1 MVNQESSRMRVLFL
15 DTNIFLQC
23 RPLAELPW
31 GDLAVGDDLLLLIPR
46 PVQEEIDDL
55 KQDGNRRRA
64 DRARKA
70 SSFLRKLILSSD
82 NTITLREHS
91 PKVQISFSP
100 PIPVGR
106 ATSPFLDMSRSDDRI
121 LAELLAYAQ
130 GHPAGPAAL
139 LTHDTNP
146 LLTAKRLDLV
156 FLVIP
161 DEWLLPPEQDERDKR
176 ISELERRLT
185 QYERLV
191 PIIDISVT
199 DGDGRT
205 ISSAQLT
212 IRIHPDLSSEQ
223 IEGLLAMA
231 RKRHPIAT
239 DFGEDTPAHPP
250 TALGT
255 LASSDILARYEG
267 YEWKYQA
274 PSKEAIAKYKETEYP
289 AWGAELV
296 SLFQKLAARLEFP
309 TRQATFAF
317 IVDNKGSVPAENI
330 AVEFETRGG
339 ILFEPNAGT
348 SKDKENSEEIA
359 LPAPPKPPN
368 GAWVRK
374 PQATAF
380 SNARS
385 PSIELATAAAREAEV
400 NRAPFLHSTPG
411 RLSDYAFP
419 QLPVIPPPRDRNEFY
434 LKNRESSKHTER
446 WTFECAEFRHQVH
459 SKHFSLPLF
468 IRGKDVSDKG
478 AITCTISA
486 KNLPEPVRFV
496 VPLFIERVQCDTVG
510 VATALIQAS

>member
-1 MVNQESSRMRVLFL
+1 MKVLFL

-31 GDLAVGDDLLLLIPR
+31 GDLAAGDDLLLLIPR
-46 PVQEEIDDL
+46 PVQEEIDHL
-55 KQDGNRRRA
+55 KQDGNSRRA
-64 DRARKA
+64 KRARKA
-70 SSFLRKLILSSD
+70 SAFFRELLQLSD
-82 NTITLREHS
+82 NTMTLREHS

-100 PIPVGR
+100 PIPAGK
-106 ATSPFLDMSRSDDRI
+106 AASPFLDMSRSDDGI
-121 LAELLAYAQ
+121 LAELLVYAQ
-130 GHPAGPAAL
+130 EHPDCRAAL

-146 LLTAKRLDLV
+146 MLTAKRLDLE

-185 QYERLV
+185 QYERLAPV
-191 PIIDISVT
+191 IDISVT

-250 TALGT
+250 PALGT
-255 LASSDILARYEG
+255 LASNVILARYEG

-289 AWGAELV
+289 AWEAELV
-296 SLFQKLAARLEFP
+296 SFFQKLAARLEFP

-330 AVEFETRGG
+330 VVEFETCGG
-339 ILFEPNAGT
+339 ILFEPSRG
-348 SKDKENSEEIA
+348 SSRDKENVEELA

-368 GAWVRK
+368 GTWVRK
-374 PQATAF
+374 PRITAF
-380 SNARS
+380 SSA
-385 PSIELATAAAREAEV
+385 PSLSIALATAAARDASLS
-400 NRAPFLHSTPG
+400 PFLRSTLG
-411 RLSDYAFP
+411 LLSDYAVP
-419 QLPVIPPPRDRNEFY
+419 RLPVIPPPRDRNKFY
-434 LKNRESSKHTER
+434 WKNGKPSKYTNK

-459 SKHFSLPLF
+459 SEHFSLPLF
-468 IRGKDVSDKG
+468 IGGKDTSDKG

-486 KNLPEPVRFV
+486 RNLPEPVRFV
-496 VPLFIERVQCDTVG
+496 VPLFIERIQCDTVG
-510 VATALIQAS
+510 VATALI